1 MHLPDFQANLTSWW
15 GQQMTHLIKNSFNGT
30 LPDGFILIHN
40 SPLVDNSSCLATD
53 SDLSFSP
60 EKLLG
65 NGTICP
71 LAMHFNGRAHIK
83 MHNDYGLG
91 HAKASRAWLA
101 SQRPTT
107 TPIFSMTSSPGFTRS
122 DIPLAG

>member
-1 MHLPDFQANLTSWW
+1 MHLPDFQADITDWW
-15 GQQMTHLIKNSFNGT
+15 GQQMTQLIKNSFNQT
-30 LPDGFILIHN
+30 LPDALILIHN
-40 SPLVDNSSCLATD
+40 SPLLDNSSCLATE
-53 SDLSFSP
+53 DLSFRP

-91 HAKASRAWLA
+91 HATASRAWLETQKPN
-101 SQRPTT
+101 SI
-107 TPIFSMTSSPGFTRS
+107 PIFSMTSSPGFPHS
-122 DIPLAG
+122 DILLAG

>member
-1 MHLPDFQANLTSWW
+1 
-15 GQQMTHLIKNSFNGT
+15 MTHLIKNSLNDT
-30 LPDGFILIHN
+30 LPDGFILVHN
-40 SPLVDNSSCLATD
+40 SPLLDNSTCLATE
-53 SDLSFSP
+53 DLSFSP

-91 HAKASRAWLA
+91 HAKASRAWLT
-101 SQRPTT
+101 SQNSATA
-107 TPIFSMTSSPGFTRS
+107 PIFSMTSSPGFTRS